1 MVVAFRFVKVES
13 CIIPRASDLTSWVRY
28 HDDVVGLFTNRV
40 ACKSFFAI
48 LKQKAKPMFTVL
60 CDGVF
65 SVGKSFVFLDLHVT
79 VAIPRLLV
87 SVSQVKHLTP
97 LSPASAHAPGVHAS
111 WPNAVAKRTHILSGG
126 SSAQHNLLCNRY
138 RNACAHSYTLHL
150 FESWRPKPACASVPA
165 TAIDPEVL
173 KVPLVL
179 RYHPCFNFAFNRALM
194 LVPPPREM
202 GCKFVSSWKNAL
214 PSLNGVISKVLKKSC
229 NREKDEREGSCFLS
243 GRNLCNYNL
252 RDFQLLPLIRQSAL

>member
-1 MVVAFRFVKVES
+1 M
-13 CIIPRASDLTSWVRY
+13 
-28 HDDVVGLFTNRV
+28 
-40 ACKSFFAI
+40 
-48 LKQKAKPMFTVL
+48 
-60 CDGVF
+60 
-65 SVGKSFVFLDLHVT
+65 T

-138 RNACAHSYTLHL
+138 RNACAHSYTLSL
-150 FESWRPKPACASVPA
+150 FESWRPKPACASVPD

-194 LVPPPREM
+194 LVPPPLEM

-229 NREKDEREGSCFLS
+229 NREKDEREGSCFCLVETCAITTCVIFNCYHLS
-243 GRNLCNYNL
+243 ASLLCNL
-252 RDFQLLPLIRQSAL
+252 